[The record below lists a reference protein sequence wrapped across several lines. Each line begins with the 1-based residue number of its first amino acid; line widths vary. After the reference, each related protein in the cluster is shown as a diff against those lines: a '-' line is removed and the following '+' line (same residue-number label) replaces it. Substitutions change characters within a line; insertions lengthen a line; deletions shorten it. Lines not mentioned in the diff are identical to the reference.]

1 MATSANLYAVNLD
14 EIAQAII
21 AGGHQRTI
29 LVQGHMGT
37 GKSSC
42 YNMLS
47 AELPKHVACYFDCTT
62 KDLGDITIPDI
73 MHMDDGSGF
82 VRYLTNEE
90 LGAHHD
96 KPIILMIDEFGKSNP
111 AVKLALLR
119 MMLERKIGSYTLHPD
134 SIVFATTNLGAEGV
148 GDLLPAHA
156 LQSLDGD
163 RVYQANVGAVD
174 RVGYQQ
180 RVSTRLCWGGVAT
193 TTRRLPTS
201 AMCKIPRTTTIYST
215 HGLPVR
221 RL

>member
-1 MATSANLYAVNLD
+1 
-14 EIAQAII
+14 
-21 AGGHQRTI
+21 
-29 LVQGHMGT
+29 
-37 GKSSC
+37 
-42 YNMLS
+42 
-47 AELPKHVACYFDCTT
+47 
-62 KDLGDITIPDI
+62 

-156 LQSLDGD
+156 L
-163 RVYQANVGAVD
+163 
-174 RVGYQQ
+174 
-180 RVSTRLCWGGVAT
+180 
-193 TTRRLPTS
+193 
-201 AMCKIPRTTTIYST
+201 
-215 HGLPVR
+215 
-221 RL
+221 